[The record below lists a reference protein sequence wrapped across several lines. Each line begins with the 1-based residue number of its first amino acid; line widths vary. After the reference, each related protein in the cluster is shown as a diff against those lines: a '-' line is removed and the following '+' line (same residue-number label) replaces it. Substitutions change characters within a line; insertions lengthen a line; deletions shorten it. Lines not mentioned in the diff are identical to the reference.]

1 MLTDKEKKVI
11 DKMKSTPWGT
21 IVIKMKGGKPVML
34 SATEDI
40 KLDQEVLTMAGCKGK
55 GMKGM
60 GKGMSMP
67 KSEKKE
73 MGKGMGYGKK
83 K

>member
-34 SATEDI
+34 STTEDI
-40 KLDQEVLTMAGCKGK
+40 KLDQEVIVMAGCKGK
-55 GMKGM
+55 GKGMKGM
-60 GKGMSMP
+60 P
-67 KSEKKE
+67 KSDKKE
-73 MGKGMGYGKK
+73 MGMGKSYGKK
-83 K
+83 MK